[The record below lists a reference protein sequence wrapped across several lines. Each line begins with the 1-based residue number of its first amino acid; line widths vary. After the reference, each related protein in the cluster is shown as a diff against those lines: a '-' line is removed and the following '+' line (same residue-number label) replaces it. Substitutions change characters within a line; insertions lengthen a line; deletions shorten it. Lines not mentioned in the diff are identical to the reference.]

1 MDIQVPDPILSAQFA
16 RGAERAN
23 VLKRAKLVFG
33 GAILDCTVLDL
44 SPSGARLSL
53 GAPARFSGNFALHM
67 PGGSVYAARLC
78 WARGREVGLEF
89 IGEPRLALDAAK
101 LAGASIQALR
111 GIAPDRVLDG
121 LRTARHFDDPA
132 LATAARALADAHAT
146 LLSALQDRMTGSV

>member
-1 MDIQVPDPILSAQFA
+1 MDTQVSDLSASTQAA
-16 RGAERAN
+16 RRAERGN
-23 VLKRAKLVFG
+23 VLKRAKLVFSG
-33 GAILDCTVLDL
+33 TILDCTVLDL

-53 GAPARFSGNFALHM
+53 GTPARFSGNFALHM

-89 IGEPRLALDAAK
+89 IGEPRLALDAAR

-111 GIAPDRVLDG
+111 GIAPDRVLDN
-121 LRTARHFDDPA
+121 LHAARHFDDPA

-146 LLSALQDRMTGSV
+146 LLSALQDRVTGPA